1 MRVWV
6 SGARGGLGTEVCRQL
21 VEGGHEVVEADLHSD
36 PPVDLLDAAAV
47 AESLRGADAIVHC
60 AAIPRP
66 GTIDPAELV
75 KINTMSTFNALEE
88 AWKQGVRTAVLAS
101 TVSIYGT
108 AFSPEELPHPVVPID
123 EDAPLRYVDPYALS
137 KDFLERTGAMF
148 ARRGMTVTALRFH
161 WIGRPHEVPG
171 HLATAPPV
179 QGRRTL
185 WGYVDRSDAARACVL
200 ALHPH
205 ECGER
210 YHAVLVAAEDTGMH
224 IPTAQLLD
232 EYLPDTERRRPVE
245 GTDGLFDCRRA
256 AEVIGWRPHSTWRD
270 L

>member
-1 MRVWV
+1 VWV
-6 SGARGGLGTEVCRQL
+6 SGARGLLGTEVCRQL
-21 VEGGHEVVEADLHSD
+21 VEAGHDVVEADLNSD

-47 AESLRGADAIVHC
+47 AESLRGCDAIVHC

-75 KINTMSTFNALEE
+75 RINTLSTFNALEE

-101 TVSIYGT
+101 TVSIYGM
-108 AFSPEELPHPVVPID
+108 AFAPEELPQPVVPID
-123 EDAPLRYVDPYALS
+123 EDTPLRYVDPYGLS

-161 WIGRPHEVPG
+161 WIGDPDEVAEHFSG
-171 HLATAPPV
+171 PPV
-179 QGRRTL
+179 GGRRNL
-185 WGYVDRSDAARACVL
+185 WGYVNRPDAARACVL

-205 ECGER
+205 ECAER
-210 YHAVLVAAEDTGMH
+210 YHVLLIAAEDTGMH
-224 IPTAQLLD
+224 TPTAQLLD
-232 EYLPDTERRRPVE
+232 EFLPDTERRGPVE
-245 GTDGLFDCRRA
+245 GTAGLFDCRRA
-256 AEVIGWRPHSTWRD
+256 ADVIGWRAHSTWRE